1 MNIKLDNKMQ
11 LLVLFV
17 LASSIVCIAQSI
29 ITTGFVYLM
38 SDFSVSSTQAQWS
51 YSAFLLVVGVMIPLS
66 AYISRKFSSKT
77 IFFFSLS
84 VFLLGSII
92 CYFSTSLIVLIVGRI
107 LQAIGNGIIM
117 PYVQIL
123 VLRTISEEK
132 WQTYMGLYGLV
143 SAIAPVIGA
152 FLGGFVITIYGWRE
166 LFTFFTVA
174 TIILLILGV
183 IFVKDNTPTE
193 DYPLDYL
200 SVVLSIIGCAGIM
213 LGFTNV
219 ADFVFTHYMVI
230 LPIIIGIVTLI
241 IFVKR
246 QSKLENPLINLSI
259 LKNKYFTV
267 GTIFICILFAC
278 LNGCT
283 ALMPI
288 FIQGIA
294 YNSAIFSA
302 SVLLPGGLL
311 IIVFNIV
318 GPLLTNRIGIKKV
331 LIMGCILS
339 IIGFVTMMFYTQ
351 DSSFEFMTITQ
362 SIRYIGVGLALMP
375 ATTWALTMVS
385 DKVEDATAVS
395 NTLRQIFAAIGSS
408 MVVVI
413 VALLAGGSIGHN
425 SASVVAFNQTSL
437 ILLLLHVVMLILTIV
452 FIDDKDKIEKSNTNA
467 ETPDSSNNDWLT
479 FRKK

>member
-1 MNIKLDNKMQ
+1 MNIKLNDKMQ
-11 LLVLFV
+11 VLILFI
-17 LASSIVCIAQSI
+17 LASSIVTIAQSI
-29 ITTGFVYLM
+29 ITTGVVYLI

-66 AYISRKFSSKT
+66 AYISRRFTART
-77 IFFFSLS
+77 IFLFSLT

-92 CYFSTSLIVLIVGRI
+92 CYFSTSRIVLIIGRI
-107 LQAIGNGIIM
+107 LQAIGNGVIM

-123 VLRTISEEK
+123 LLKSIPEEK
-132 WQTYMGLYGLV
+132 WQTYMGVYGLV
-143 SAIAPVIGA
+143 LAIAPVIGS
-152 FLGGFVITIYGWRE
+152 FIGGFVITIYGWRE
-166 LFTFFTVA
+166 LFSFFTIA

-193 DYPLDYL
+193 DYPLDYP

-219 ADFVFTHYMVI
+219 ADYGFTHYWVI
-230 LPIIIGIVTLI
+230 LPIIIGIITLTL
-241 IFVKR
+241 FVKR
-246 QSKLENPLINLSI
+246 QSKLDKPLINLSI

-267 GTIFICILFAC
+267 GTIFICILFSC

-294 YNSAIFSA
+294 YNSAIISA

-311 IIVFNIV
+311 IIIFNII

-331 LIMGCILS
+331 LIMGCVFS
-339 IIGFVTMMFYTQ
+339 IIGFASMMFYTQ

-375 ATTWALTMVS
+375 ATTWTLTMVS
-385 DKVEDATAVS
+385 DKVEDGTAVN

-408 MVVVI
+408 IVVVI
-413 VALLAGGSIGHN
+413 VALLAGGSIDHN
-425 SASVVAFNQTSL
+425 TASVVAFNQTSF
-437 ILLLLHVVMLILTIV
+437 ILLLLHVVMLILTII
-452 FIDDKDKIEKSNTNA
+452 FIDDKYKIGKSNV
-467 ETPDSSNNDWLT
+467 
-479 FRKK
+479 